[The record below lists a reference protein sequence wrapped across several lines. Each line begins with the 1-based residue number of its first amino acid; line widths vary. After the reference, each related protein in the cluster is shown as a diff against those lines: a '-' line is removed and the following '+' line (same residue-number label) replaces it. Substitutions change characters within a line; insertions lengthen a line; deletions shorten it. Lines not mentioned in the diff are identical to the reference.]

1 MNEWNGLKDG
11 CLHFVRHEQV
21 NSRFAARI
29 KFGKSSQLLQIMAPT
44 APGLEL
50 DLQDLQCCRGW
61 GMHTYTHMHVD
72 SIGLVHP
79 RHNSSLDIGR
89 TVPAV
94 GWTPRD
100 GVQLCNY
107 NITEKT

>member
-1 MNEWNGLKDG
+1 
-11 CLHFVRHEQV
+11 
-21 NSRFAARI
+21 
-29 KFGKSSQLLQIMAPT
+29 
-44 APGLEL
+44 
-50 DLQDLQCCRGW
+50 
-61 GMHTYTHMHVD
+61 MHTYTHMHVD

>member
-1 MNEWNGLKDG
+1 VTWKQLASRAKMNEWNGLKTG
-11 CLHFVRHEQV
+11 TCISYAMMKIRTC
-21 NSRFAARI
+21 
-29 KFGKSSQLLQIMAPT
+29 SQLLRMLTPT
-44 APGLEL
+44 APGFEL
-50 DLQDLQCCRGW
+50 DLHCCGGW
-61 GMHTYTHMHVD
+61 EMHTYTHMHVD

-94 GWTPRD
+94 GWTPRE